1 LVELLKDTMNQ
12 YQQAIESANRA
23 HHEAIARAVMN
34 SVRDALLSETASS
47 ISVGSLAGDYLVPLP
62 PLAKTIAPS
71 GSLKRKAKGGKRSA
85 EDLATLTAK
94 LGGFIAKNPGQ
105 RIEQIGKSLG
115 VSTRELALPAK
126 KLIASG
132 AVKTRG
138 QKRATVYVPAAKGAR

>member
-1 LVELLKDTMNQ
+1 MHLTETLSKLQDQFSLDVRTAAL
-12 YQQAIESANRA
+12 
-23 HHEAIARAVMN
+23 EACRN
-34 SVRDALLSETASS
+34 ALFGETAT
-47 ISVGSLAGDYLVPLP
+47 SLTTPLP

-94 LGGFIAKNPGQ
+94 LGGYIAKNPGM

-138 QKRATVYVPAAKGAR
+138 QKRATVYVPAAKAAR

>member
-1 LVELLKDTMNQ
+1 MNQ

-23 HHEAIARAVMN
+23 HYEAIARVVMN

-47 ISVGSLAGDYLVPLP
+47 VSFGSLAGDYLTPLP

-71 GSLKRKAKGGKRSA
+71 GSLKRKAKGGKR
-85 EDLATLTAK
+85 DPKVLAALTTGLASY
-94 LGGFIAKNPGQ
+94 ISRNPGQ
-105 RIEQIGKSLG
+105 RIEQIAKAMDA
-115 VSTRELALPAK
+115 TTKDLALPAK

-138 QKRATVYVPAAKGAR
+138 QKRATVYVPTAKGAR

>member
-1 LVELLKDTMNQ
+1 MNQ

-23 HHEAIARAVMN
+23 HYEAIARAVM
-34 SVRDALLSETASS
+34 SRVRDVLLNETATSLSS
-47 ISVGSLAGDYLVPLP
+47 LPLP

-105 RIEQIGKSLG
+105 RIEQIAKAMGTTTKD
-115 VSTRELALPAK
+115 LALPAK

-138 QKRATVYVPAAKGAR
+138 QKRATVYVPTAKAAR

>member
-1 LVELLKDTMNQ
+1 MNQ

-23 HHEAIARAVMN
+23 HYEAIARVVM
-34 SVRDALLSETASS
+34 SRVRDVLLNETAT
-47 ISVGSLAGDYLVPLP
+47 SLSGLPLP